1 MALIVNEVDD
11 LHHTLIQFAQRTND
25 LVCSANSKLERLV
38 NTEMVVAV
46 QADDILA
53 SKSSSSSMLT
63 GIGGRASKRARLNL
77 FKLFADSDEQPQSSS
92 QAKQRAPSL
101 CPVLPIEILDNIFQ
115 LLTQRQ
121 MHPLLSANSFMYG
134 VARRRVYHTIVIDS
148 PLRCVSFLKNVLSN
162 PELPPLVRSLDL
174 YIAQADMKA
183 QANSNS
189 DSTAGNSTS
198 STSAFLS
205 TPSHF
210 TFNFYSLLNRAL
222 RAMHSLLS
230 LSIELPKSHSPVWIF
245 SGCTFKL
252 RQFTTSMHCHFSL
265 ARFLEK
271 QEMVEELTLRGFQT
285 ESLFL
290 LPFLGAAAASLVTF
304 GVGQMIG
311 AANTAFNT
319 ANNGGNSSSSGTGI
333 DSTSPLSFTLSPS
346 ALPHLKSFNAIH
358 AGPSII
364 QTIMQDRSVEIASI
378 PLFPERG
385 IPTLDALESG
395 RAPLKRLSVISFDPG
410 APEFL
415 FEELAKRFKDL
426 EALHLVLLMADYSH
440 VSCVPQRQNMFF

>member
-1 MALIVNEVDD
+1 MALNEVDD

-38 NTEMVVAV
+38 NTHIPVVAA
-46 QADDILA
+46 QADEILA
-53 SKSSSSSMLT
+53 SKSSSEPMPMSL
-63 GIGGRASKRARLNL
+63 GGRSSKRARLVL
-77 FKLFADSDEQPQSSS
+77 FRHFADSDEQPQSSL

-101 CPVLPIEILDNIFQ
+101 YPVLPVEILDNVFQ
-115 LLTQRQ
+115 LLTHRQ
-121 MHPLLSANSFMYG
+121 IHPLLFANSFMNR
-134 VARRRVYHTIVIDS
+134 VARRRVYHTIVIES

-162 PELPPLVRSLDL
+162 PELPPLVRSLEL
-174 YIAQADMKA
+174 CIAQTEMKA
-183 QANSNS
+183 QVNSNS

-198 STSAFLS
+198 STRSILS
-205 TPSHF
+205 TPSQF

-222 RAMHSLLS
+222 CAMHSLHS
-230 LSIELPKSHSPVWIF
+230 LSIELPKSHSPIWIF

-252 RQFTTSMHCHFSL
+252 RQFTTSMHCHLSL
-265 ARFLEK
+265 AGFLEK
-271 QEMVEELTLRGFQT
+271 QEMIEELTLRGFQT

-311 AANTAFNT
+311 VANTAFNT
-319 ANNGGNSSSSGTGI
+319 ANSGGNGGPSGAGI

-364 QTIMQDRSVEIASI
+364 HTIMQGRSVEIASI

-385 IPTLDALESG
+385 ILTLDALESG
-395 RAPLKRLSVISFDPG
+395 RVPLKRLSVISFDPG

-440 VSCVPQRQNMFF
+440 VSCVQRQI